1 MYLVEL
7 NKQAFQALQYS
18 PSLNYIFSKIVG
30 FFCFRLQADILFYAF
45 RHGSFAYI
53 MYTSNS
59 NPGVQ

>member
-45 RHGSFAYI
+45 
-53 MYTSNS
+53 
-59 NPGVQ
+59 